1 MKTFAYGLL
10 AAALMASPLAM
21 AQRVSLADRVA
32 ALEQRAAGDQNATEL
47 VNQIT
52 QLSTEVQNLR
62 GQIEELQQQ
71 LEQAKQSQRAQYL
84 DLSGRLDRLEG
95 GSGGSGGA
103 TAGGPAV
110 AANVP
115 PARSATSP
123 EAGPVAPIG
132 GDEQSAYDNAFDA
145 MKNGDYVEAARRLRS
160 FLDAYP
166 DGQRAPNALYWL
178 GESYYVT
185 QNYELASA
193 QFRALLDRGVLAFT
207 VPSAFTTATGRDH
220 WEILLRARAIE
231 NQAFVLAA
239 NQTGKTN
246 PQFDSW
252 GHSMIVGPW
261 GEILAEAGQEEGFVA
276 ADLDLAGQA
285 EIRSRLPAVA
295 HRRPDVFE
303 GGFAGGS

>member
-1 MKTFAYGLL
+1 MKTIAFGLL
-10 AAALMASPLAM
+10 VVTLMASPLAH

-47 VNQIT
+47 VNQVT
-52 QLSTEVQNLR
+52 QLSAEVQALR

-95 GSGGSGGA
+95 GRGGA
-103 TAGGPAV
+103 AASEPA
-110 AANVP
+110 NLP
-115 PARSATSP
+115 PARSATP
-123 EAGPVAPIG
+123 PAAGPVAPIG

-145 MKNGDYVEAARRLRS
+145 MKNGDYVEAARRLRG

-193 QFRALLDRGVLAFT
+193 QFRALLDRYPTNDKAPGALLKLGLSQYGQRNFQA
-207 VPSAFTTATGRDH
+207 ADATLRSVVQRYPGTDVARIADDR
-220 WEILLRARAIE
+220 LRAMQLSGDR
-231 NQAFVLAA
+231 
-239 NQTGKTN
+239 
-246 PQFDSW
+246 
-252 GHSMIVGPW
+252 
-261 GEILAEAGQEEGFVA
+261 
-276 ADLDLAGQA
+276 
-285 EIRSRLPAVA
+285 
-295 HRRPDVFE
+295 
-303 GGFAGGS
+303 